1 MASIKSV
8 YNLLNMHLA
17 IPDYQRPYKWQIKNI
32 EDLLVDVSMAI
43 EDYEKY
49 NHNFKYRIGFI
60 IK

>member
-43 EDYEKY
+43 EDYEK
-49 NHNFKYRIGFI
+49 
-60 IK
+60 